1 MQLSLPVCLLHV
13 CAVGVLTSVTGSEVE
28 EARKRFQEEI
38 SSVQDLR
45 STITGALERLRLES
59 DTLQREDAS
68 LRAREERMVASFG
81 RLKEKE
87 AHYKERG
94 KKNFSCLYITIFTD
108 GFTQ

>member
-1 MQLSLPVCLLHV
+1 M
-13 CAVGVLTSVTGSEVE
+13 
-28 EARKRFQEEI
+28 

-68 LRAREERMVASFG
+68 LRAREERMVASFE

-87 AHYKERG
+87 AYYKERG
-94 KKNFSCLYITIFTD
+94 KKNFRHFFIYNHFSLMD
-108 GFTQ
+108 LLNS

>member
-1 MQLSLPVCLLHV
+1 MQLSLPVCLLHA
-13 CAVGVLTSVTGSEVE
+13 CAVGVLTSSTGSELD

-59 DTLQREDAS
+59 DTLQREDTA
-68 LRAREERMVASFG
+68 LRAREERMVASFE

-87 AHYKERG
+87 ANYKDRG
-94 KKNFSCLYITIFTD
+94 KKNFSRLLYI
-108 GFTQ
+108 

>member
-1 MQLSLPVCLLHV
+1 V
-13 CAVGVLTSVTGSEVE
+13 VLTSGTGSELE
-28 EARKRFQEEI
+28 EARKRFQEEM

-59 DTLQREDAS
+59 DTLQREDAA

-87 AHYKERG
+87 ANYKDRG
-94 KKNFSCLYITIFTD
+94 KKKFSRFFYIQPFSLTD
-108 GFTQ
+108 LLNSSSCRR